1 MLKTFLKPGWVLLLL
16 FVVAFSYL
24 AFTVLAPWQL
34 GKDDD
39 IVERNELITHAY
51 EAAPQ
56 PVEDLVD
63 GNGAIKGDEWSRATL
78 HGHYLPQDEVLLRLR
93 PVDSGP
99 SYQSLVPFRTDSG
112 LTILVN
118 RGWVK
123 AGEANAVPDIPAA
136 PSGET
141 TLTGMIRADEAE
153 HQSAPIKQEGYQQVY
168 SIHTEQ
174 IASLIDA
181 PLAHDYIQLSA
192 DQPGVL
198 NAMPIPQLDRGN
210 HLSYGYQ
217 WIAFGIMAP
226 LGLGYFVW
234 SEIRERRRLREEE
247 ESLAALDADAS
258 TPSEPAASDAP
269 SADSTPAETPSPA
282 FPQQHGQHDQHGPAE
297 EDNAAAVAAASSSH
311 ASSRRNR
318 SRYGD
323 SKPDHYAKLN
333 KRRRERY

>member
-51 EAAPQ
+51 EADPQ

-63 GNGAIKGDEWSRATL
+63 DHGAIKDDEWSRATL
-78 HGHYLPQDEVLLRLR
+78 HGRYLPKNEVLLRLR
-93 PVDSGP
+93 PAESGP

-141 TLTGMIRADEAE
+141 TLTGMIRADEAQ

-198 NAMPIPQLDRGN
+198 NPMPIPQLDRGN

-247 ESLAALDADAS
+247 EALAALDADAS
-258 TPSEPAASDAP
+258 TPSEPASSVASA
-269 SADSTPAETPSPA
+269 ADHTPAEPTADVDSVPSE
-282 FPQQHGQHDQHGPAE
+282 HE
-297 EDNAAAVAAASSSH
+297 AANDDSTTVPAASSSH
-311 ASSRRNR
+311 AASRRNR

>member
-51 EAAPQ
+51 EADPQ

-63 GNGAIKGDEWSRATL
+63 DHGAIKNDEWSRATL
-78 HGHYLPQDEVLLRLR
+78 HGRYLPKDEVLLRLR
-93 PVDSGP
+93 PAESGP

-141 TLTGMIRADEAE
+141 TITGMIRADEAQ

-181 PLAHDYIQLSA
+181 PLAQDYIQLSA

-198 NAMPIPQLDRGN
+198 NPMPIPQLDRGN
-210 HLSYGYQ
+210 HLSYGCLLYT
-217 WIAFGIMAP
+217 
-226 LGLGYFVW
+226 
-234 SEIRERRRLREEE
+234 S
-247 ESLAALDADAS
+247 
-258 TPSEPAASDAP
+258 
-269 SADSTPAETPSPA
+269 PSP
-282 FPQQHGQHDQHGPAE
+282 
-297 EDNAAAVAAASSSH
+297 
-311 ASSRRNR
+311 R
-318 SRYGD
+318 D
-323 SKPDHYAKLN
+323 S
-333 KRRRERY
+333 

>member
-51 EAAPQ
+51 EADPQ

-63 GNGAIKGDEWSRATL
+63 DHGAIKDDEWSRATL

-123 AGEANAVPDIPAA
+123 AGEANAVPDIPDA

-247 ESLAALDADAS
+247 EALAALDADAS
-258 TPSEPAASDAP
+258 TPSEPADASVAG
-269 SADSTPAETPSPA
+269 SASVETPSPA
-282 FPQQHGQHDQHGPAE
+282 TSRHDAHTAT
-297 EDNAAAVAAASSSH
+297 DDADTAAAVPAASSSH
-311 ASSRRNR
+311 AASRRNR

>member
-1 MLKTFLKPGWVLLLL
+1 M
-16 FVVAFSYL
+16 
-24 AFTVLAPWQL
+24 
-34 GKDDD
+34 
-39 IVERNELITHAY
+39 
-51 EAAPQ
+51 
-56 PVEDLVD
+56 
-63 GNGAIKGDEWSRATL
+63 
-78 HGHYLPQDEVLLRLR
+78 LLRLR

-123 AGEANAVPDIPAA
+123 AGEANAVPDIPDA

-198 NAMPIPQLDRGN
+198 NPMPIPQLDRGN

-247 ESLAALDADAS
+247 EALAALDADAS
-258 TPSEPAASDAP
+258 PPSEPEDASAAGSAP
-269 SADSTPAETPSPA
+269 VETPSPA
-282 FPQQHGQHDQHGPAE
+282 TPQRDAH
-297 EDNAAAVAAASSSH
+297 AATDDATDTATAVPAASSSH
-311 ASSRRNR
+311 AASRRNR

>member
-51 EAAPQ
+51 EADPQ

-63 GNGAIKGDEWSRATL
+63 DNGAIKDDEWSRATL

-123 AGEANAVPDIPAA
+123 AGEANAVPDIPDA

-198 NAMPIPQLDRGN
+198 NPMPIPQLDRGN

-247 ESLAALDADAS
+247 EALAALDADAS
-258 TPSEPAASDAP
+258 TPSEPEDASASGSAP
-269 SADSTPAETPSPA
+269 VKAPSPA
-282 FPQQHGQHDQHGPAE
+282 ASQHDVHAVPDDAT
-297 EDNAAAVAAASSSH
+297 DAATAVPAASSSH
-311 ASSRRNR
+311 AASRRNR

-333 KRRRERY
+333 QRRRERY

>member
-51 EAAPQ
+51 EADPQ

-63 GNGAIKGDEWSRATL
+63 GNGAIKDDEWSRATL
-78 HGHYLPQDEVLLRLR
+78 HGQYLPQDEVLLRLR

-174 IASLIDA
+174 IATLIDA

-198 NAMPIPQLDRGN
+198 NPCLSRSSTAATTSPTATNGLPSASWPRWAWATSCGPKSVSAAACARRKQPSPPSMPMPQL
-210 HLSYGYQ
+210 H
-217 WIAFGIMAP
+217 
-226 LGLGYFVW
+226 
-234 SEIRERRRLREEE
+234 
-247 ESLAALDADAS
+247 
-258 TPSEPAASDAP
+258 
-269 SADSTPAETPSPA
+269 PSPRTPPVQA
-282 FPQQHGQHDQHGPAE
+282 PH
-297 EDNAAAVAAASSSH
+297 
-311 ASSRRNR
+311 R
-318 SRYGD
+318 
-323 SKPDHYAKLN
+323 
-333 KRRRERY
+333 

>member
-51 EAAPQ
+51 EADPQ

-63 GNGAIKGDEWSRATL
+63 DHGAIKNDEWSRATL
-78 HGHYLPQDEVLLRLR
+78 HGRYLPQDEVLLRLR
-93 PVDSGP
+93 PAESGP

-141 TLTGMIRADEAE
+141 TITGMIRADEAQ

-247 ESLAALDADAS
+247 EALAALDADAS
-258 TPSEPAASDAP
+258 AQSEPASSDA
-269 SADSTPAETPSPA
+269 STADHTPAEPTAGTDSAPSEHEAANDDSTAVPA
-282 FPQQHGQHDQHGPAE
+282 T
-297 EDNAAAVAAASSSH
+297 SSSH
-311 ASSRRNR
+311 AASRRNR

>member
-51 EAAPQ
+51 EADPQ

-63 GNGAIKGDEWSRATL
+63 GNGAIKDDEWSRATL
-78 HGHYLPQDEVLLRLR
+78 HGKYMPQDEVLLRLR

-123 AGEANAVPDIPAA
+123 AGEANAVPDIPDA

-174 IASLIDA
+174 IATLIDA

-247 ESLAALDADAS
+247 EALAALDADAS
-258 TPSEPAASDAP
+258 TPSEPEDASAAG
-269 SADSTPAETPSPA
+269 SASVETPSPA
-282 FPQQHGQHDQHGPAE
+282 TSRHDAHTAT
-297 EDNAAAVAAASSSH
+297 DDAADTAAAVPAASSSH
-311 ASSRRNR
+311 AASRRNR

>member
-51 EAAPQ
+51 EADPQ

-63 GNGAIKGDEWSRATL
+63 DNGAIKNDEWSRATL

-93 PVDSGP
+93 PAESGP

-123 AGEANAVPDIPAA
+123 AGEGNAVPDIPEA

-141 TLTGMIRADEAE
+141 TLTGMIRADEAQ
-153 HQSAPIKQEGYQQVY
+153 HQTAPIKQEGYQQVY

-174 IASLIDA
+174 ISSLIDA

-198 NAMPIPQLDRGN
+198 NPMPIPQLDRGN

-247 ESLAALDADAS
+247 EALAALDADAS
-258 TPSEPAASDAP
+258 APSDPATAETPAADH
-269 SADSTPAETPSPA
+269 TPAEPTAGTNSAPSE
-282 FPQQHGQHDQHGPAE
+282 H
-297 EDNAAAVAAASSSH
+297 AAAHDDSSTVPAASSSH
-311 ASSRRNR
+311 AASRRNR

-323 SKPDHYAKLN
+323 SKPNHYAKLN

>member
-51 EAAPQ
+51 EADPQ

-63 GNGAIKGDEWSRATL
+63 DNGAIKNDEWSRATL
-78 HGHYLPQDEVLLRLR
+78 HGRYLPQDEVLLRLR
-93 PVDSGP
+93 PAESGP

-123 AGEANAVPDIPAA
+123 AGEGNAVPDIPDA
-136 PSGET
+136 PSDET
-141 TLTGMIRADEAE
+141 TLTGMIRADEAQ
-153 HQSAPIKQEGYQQVY
+153 HQTAPIKQEGYQQVY

-174 IASLIDA
+174 ISSLIDA

-198 NAMPIPQLDRGN
+198 NPMPIPQLDRGN

-247 ESLAALDADAS
+247 EALAGLDADAS
-258 TPSEPAASDAP
+258 TPSEPASSDA
-269 SADSTPAETPSPA
+269 SAADHTPAEPTAGADSAPSEHEAANDDSTAVPA
-282 FPQQHGQHDQHGPAE
+282 R
-297 EDNAAAVAAASSSH
+297 SSSH
-311 ASSRRNR
+311 AASRRNR

-333 KRRRERY
+333 QRRRERY

>member
-51 EAAPQ
+51 EADPQ

-63 GNGAIKGDEWSRATL
+63 GNGAIKDDEWSRATL

-141 TLTGMIRADEAE
+141 TITGMIRADEAE
-153 HQSAPIKQEGYQQVY
+153 HPSAPIKQEGYQQVY

-198 NAMPIPQLDRGN
+198 NPMPIPQLDRGN

-247 ESLAALDADAS
+247 EALAALDADAS
-258 TPSEPAASDAP
+258 TPSEPEDASASGSAP
-269 SADSTPAETPSPA
+269 VKAPSPA
-282 FPQQHGQHDQHGPAE
+282 ASQHDVHAVT
-297 EDNAAAVAAASSSH
+297 DDATDAATAVPAASSSH
-311 ASSRRNR
+311 AAGRRNR

>member
-51 EAAPQ
+51 EADPQ

-63 GNGAIKGDEWSRATL
+63 DHGAIKNDEWSRATL
-78 HGHYLPQDEVLLRLR
+78 HGRYLPKDEVLLRLR
-93 PVDSGP
+93 PAESGP

-141 TLTGMIRADEAE
+141 TLTGMIRADEAQ

-181 PLAHDYIQLSA
+181 PLAHDYVQLSA

-198 NAMPIPQLDRGN
+198 NPMPIPQLDRGN

-247 ESLAALDADAS
+247 EALAALDADAS
-258 TPSEPAASDAP
+258 TPSEPASSDA
-269 SADSTPAETPSPA
+269 SAADHTPAEPTAGADSAPSE
-282 FPQQHGQHDQHGPAE
+282 HE
-297 EDNAAAVAAASSSH
+297 AANDDSTAVPAASSSH
-311 ASSRRNR
+311 AASRRNR

-333 KRRRERY
+333 QRRRERY

>member
-1 MLKTFLKPGWVLLLL
+1 MFLKPGWVLLLL

-51 EAAPQ
+51 EADPQ

-63 GNGAIKGDEWSRATL
+63 GNGAIKDDEWSRATL
-78 HGHYLPQDEVLLRLR
+78 HGKYMPQDEVLLRLR

-123 AGEANAVPDIPAA
+123 AGEANAVPDIPDA

-198 NAMPIPQLDRGN
+198 NPMPIPQLDRGN

-234 SEIRERRRLREEE
+234 SEIRERSRLREEE
-247 ESLAALDADAS
+247 EALAALDADAS
-258 TPSEPAASDAP
+258 TPSEPADASSAGSAP
-269 SADSTPAETPSPA
+269 VETPSPA
-282 FPQQHGQHDQHGPAE
+282 TSQRDAHAATDDAT
-297 EDNAAAVAAASSSH
+297 DTAAAVPAASSSH
-311 ASSRRNR
+311 AASRRNR

>member
-51 EAAPQ
+51 EADPQ

-63 GNGAIKGDEWSRATL
+63 DHGAIKNDEWSRATL
-78 HGHYLPQDEVLLRLR
+78 HGRYLPKDEVLLRLR
-93 PVDSGP
+93 PAESGP

-141 TLTGMIRADEAE
+141 TITGMIRADEAQ

-181 PLAHDYIQLSA
+181 PLAQDYIQLSA

-198 NAMPIPQLDRGN
+198 NPMPIPQLDRGN

-234 SEIRERRRLREEE
+234 SEIRERRRLRDEEE
-247 ESLAALDADAS
+247 ALAALDADAS
-258 TPSEPAASDAP
+258 TPSEPASSDA
-269 SADSTPAETPSPA
+269 SAADHTPAEPTAGADSAPSE
-282 FPQQHGQHDQHGPAE
+282 HE
-297 EDNAAAVAAASSSH
+297 AANDDSTAVPAASSSH
-311 ASSRRNR
+311 AASRRNR

-333 KRRRERY
+333 QRRRERY

>member
-1 MLKTFLKPGWVLLLL
+1 M
-16 FVVAFSYL
+16 
-24 AFTVLAPWQL
+24 
-34 GKDDD
+34 
-39 IVERNELITHAY
+39 
-51 EAAPQ
+51 
-56 PVEDLVD
+56 
-63 GNGAIKGDEWSRATL
+63 
-78 HGHYLPQDEVLLRLR
+78 LLRLR

-123 AGEANAVPDIPAA
+123 AGEANAVPDIPDA

-247 ESLAALDADAS
+247 AALSALDADAS
-258 TPSEPAASDAP
+258 APSEPEDASAAGSAP
-269 SADSTPAETPSPA
+269 VETPSPA
-282 FPQQHGQHDQHGPAE
+282 TSQHDAH
-297 EDNAAAVAAASSSH
+297 AATDDATDTATAVPAASSSH
-311 ASSRRNR
+311 AASRRNR

>member
-51 EAAPQ
+51 EADPQ

-63 GNGAIKGDEWSRATL
+63 DHGAIKNDEWSRATL
-78 HGHYLPQDEVLLRLR
+78 HGRYLPKDEVLLRLR
-93 PVDSGP
+93 PAESGP

-141 TLTGMIRADEAE
+141 TLTGMIRADEAQ

-181 PLAHDYIQLSA
+181 PLAHDYVQLSA

-198 NAMPIPQLDRGN
+198 NPMPIPQLDRGN

-247 ESLAALDADAS
+247 EALAALDADAS
-258 TPSEPAASDAP
+258 TPSEPASSVASA
-269 SADSTPAETPSPA
+269 ADHTPAEPTADVDSVPSE
-282 FPQQHGQHDQHGPAE
+282 HE
-297 EDNAAAVAAASSSH
+297 AANDDSTTVPAASSSH
-311 ASSRRNR
+311 AASRRNR

>member
-51 EAAPQ
+51 EADPQ

-63 GNGAIKGDEWSRATL
+63 DNGAIKNDEWSRATL

-93 PVDSGP
+93 PAESGP

-123 AGEANAVPDIPAA
+123 AGEGNAVPDIPDA

-141 TLTGMIRADEAE
+141 TLTGMIRADEAQ
-153 HQSAPIKQEGYQQVY
+153 HQTAPIKQEGYQQVY

-174 IASLIDA
+174 ISSLIDA

-198 NAMPIPQLDRGN
+198 NPMPIPQLDRGN

-247 ESLAALDADAS
+247 EALAALDADAS
-258 TPSEPAASDAP
+258 TPPEPADASVAAADHTSAEPTAGTDSAP
-269 SADSTPAETPSPA
+269 SE
-282 FPQQHGQHDQHGPAE
+282 H
-297 EDNAAAVAAASSSH
+297 AAAHDDSSSVPAASSSH
-311 ASSRRNR
+311 AASRRNR

-323 SKPDHYAKLN
+323 SKPNHYAKLN

>member
-51 EAAPQ
+51 EADPQ

-63 GNGAIKGDEWSRATL
+63 DNGAIKNDEWSRATL

-93 PVDSGP
+93 PAESGP

-123 AGEANAVPDIPAA
+123 AGEGNAVPDIPEA

-141 TLTGMIRADEAE
+141 TLTGMIRADEAQ
-153 HQSAPIKQEGYQQVY
+153 HQTAPIKQEGYQQVY

-174 IASLIDA
+174 ISSLIDA

-198 NAMPIPQLDRGN
+198 NPMPIPQLDRGN

-247 ESLAALDADAS
+247 EALAALDADAS
-258 TPSEPAASDAP
+258 APSDPATAETPAADH
-269 SADSTPAETPSPA
+269 TPAEPTAGTDSAPSE
-282 FPQQHGQHDQHGPAE
+282 H
-297 EDNAAAVAAASSSH
+297 AAAHDDSSTVPAASSSH
-311 ASSRRNR
+311 AASRRNR

-323 SKPDHYAKLN
+323 SKPNHYAKLN

>member
-51 EAAPQ
+51 EADPQ

-63 GNGAIKGDEWSRATL
+63 GNGAIKDDEWSRATL

-123 AGEANAVPDIPAA
+123 AGEANAVPDIPDA

-153 HQSAPIKQEGYQQVY
+153 HPSAPIKQEGYQQVY

-247 ESLAALDADAS
+247 EALAALDADAS
-258 TPSEPAASDAP
+258 TPSEPEDASAADSAPVEAP
-269 SADSTPAETPSPA
+269 STATSR
-282 FPQQHGQHDQHGPAE
+282 HDAH
-297 EDNAAAVAAASSSH
+297 AATDDATDTATAVAAASSSH
-311 ASSRRNR
+311 AASRRNR

>member
-51 EAAPQ
+51 EADPQ

-63 GNGAIKGDEWSRATL
+63 GNGAIKDDEWSRATL
-78 HGHYLPQDEVLLRLR
+78 HGKYLPQDEVLLRLR

-123 AGEANAVPDIPAA
+123 AGEANAVPDIPDA

-198 NAMPIPQLDRGN
+198 NPMPIPQLDRGN

-234 SEIRERRRLREEE
+234 SEIRERSRLREEE
-247 ESLAALDADAS
+247 EALAALDADAS
-258 TPSEPAASDAP
+258 TPSEPADASSAGSAP
-269 SADSTPAETPSPA
+269 VETPSPA
-282 FPQQHGQHDQHGPAE
+282 TSQRDAHAATDDAT
-297 EDNAAAVAAASSSH
+297 DTAAAVPAASSSH
-311 ASSRRNR
+311 AASRRNR

>member
-51 EAAPQ
+51 EADPQ

-63 GNGAIKGDEWSRATL
+63 GNGAIKDDEWSRATL

-141 TLTGMIRADEAE
+141 TLTGMIRADEAQ

-198 NAMPIPQLDRGN
+198 NPMPIPQLDRGN

-234 SEIRERRRLREEE
+234 SEIRERRRAREEE
-247 ESLAALDADAS
+247 AALAS
-258 TPSEPAASDAP
+258 
-269 SADSTPAETPSPA
+269 
-282 FPQQHGQHDQHGPAE
+282 
-297 EDNAAAVAAASSSH
+297 AAVKRLEGELGLRLLTRTTRAVTPTSAGLGFHAQVADILSRLDAAFEAF
-311 ASSRRNR
+311 N
-318 SRYGD
+318 D
-323 SKPDHYAKLN
+323 TKQQ
-333 KRRRERY
+333 REDVVKNVNDECGIDLSQK

>member
-51 EAAPQ
+51 EADPQ

-63 GNGAIKGDEWSRATL
+63 DHGAIKNDEWSRATL
-78 HGHYLPQDEVLLRLR
+78 HGRYLPKDEVLLRLR
-93 PVDSGP
+93 PAESGP

-141 TLTGMIRADEAE
+141 TITGMIRADEAQ

-181 PLAHDYIQLSA
+181 PLAQDYIQLSA

-198 NAMPIPQLDRGN
+198 NPMPIPQLDRGN

-234 SEIRERRRLREEE
+234 SEIRERRRLRDEEE
-247 ESLAALDADAS
+247 ALAALDADAS
-258 TPSEPAASDAP
+258 TPSEPGSSDA
-269 SADSTPAETPSPA
+269 SAADHTPAEPTAGADSAPSEHAPA
-282 FPQQHGQHDQHGPAE
+282 ND
-297 EDNAAAVAAASSSH
+297 DSTAVPAASSSH
-311 ASSRRNR
+311 AASRRNR

-333 KRRRERY
+333 QRRRERY

>member
-51 EAAPQ
+51 EADPQ

-63 GNGAIKGDEWSRATL
+63 DHGAIKDDEWSRATL

-123 AGEANAVPDIPAA
+123 AGEANAVPDIPDA

-174 IASLIDA
+174 IATLIDA

-247 ESLAALDADAS
+247 EALAALDADAS
-258 TPSEPAASDAP
+258 TPSEPEDASA
-269 SADSTPAETPSPA
+269 ADSAPVETPSPA
-282 FPQQHGQHDQHGPAE
+282 TSRRDAH
-297 EDNAAAVAAASSSH
+297 AAADDATDTAPAVPAASSSH
-311 ASSRRNR
+311 AASRRNR

>member
-1 MLKTFLKPGWVLLLL
+1 MLKTFLKPGWVLMLL

-24 AFTVLAPWQL
+24 AFSVLAPWQL

-39 IVERNELITHAY
+39 IVERNENITHAY
-51 EAAPQ
+51 EADPQ
-56 PVEDLVD
+56 PIDQVVD
-63 GNGAIKGDEWSRATL
+63 ADGAISGDEWSRATL
-78 HGHYLPQDEVLLRLR
+78 KGHYLPEDEVLLRLR
-93 PVDSGP
+93 PAGSGP
-99 SYQSLVPFRTDSG
+99 SYQSLVPFRTDAG
-112 LTILVN
+112 LTMLVN
-118 RGWVK
+118 RGWVS
-123 AGEANAVPDIPAA
+123 AEEGNAVPDIPPA
-136 PSGET
+136 PSEEVT
-141 TLTGMIRADEAE
+141 ITGMVRSNEAE
-153 HQSAPIKQEGYQQVY
+153 HKTAPITQEGYQQVY

-181 PLAHDYIQLSA
+181 PLAQDYIQLSA

-198 NAMPIPQLDRGN
+198 NPMPIPQLDRGN

-247 ESLAALDADAS
+247 EALAALDADAS
-258 TPSEPAASDAP
+258 TPSEPADASAAGSASVEAP
-269 SADSTPAETPSPA
+269 STTTSR
-282 FPQQHGQHDQHGPAE
+282 HDAH
-297 EDNAAAVAAASSSH
+297 AATDDATDTATAVPAASSSH
-311 ASSRRNR
+311 AASRRNR

>member
-51 EAAPQ
+51 EADPQ

-63 GNGAIKGDEWSRATL
+63 DHGAIKDDEWSRATL

-123 AGEANAVPDIPAA
+123 AGEANAVPDIPDA

-174 IASLIDA
+174 IATLIDA

-226 LGLGYFVW
+226 LGLAYFVW
-234 SEIRERRRLREEE
+234 SEVRERRRLREEE
-247 ESLAALDADAS
+247 EALAALDADAS
-258 TPSEPAASDAP
+258 TPSEPEDASGANSASVEAP
-269 SADSTPAETPSPA
+269 STATS
-282 FPQQHGQHDQHGPAE
+282 QH
-297 EDNAAAVAAASSSH
+297 AA
-311 ASSRRNR
+311 SRRNR

>member
-51 EAAPQ
+51 EADPQ

-63 GNGAIKGDEWSRATL
+63 DHGAIKDDEWSRATL

-123 AGEANAVPDIPAA
+123 AGEANAVPDIPDA

-174 IASLIDA
+174 IAPLIDA

-198 NAMPIPQLDRGN
+198 NPMPIPQLDRGN

-247 ESLAALDADAS
+247 EALAALDADAS
-258 TPSEPAASDAP
+258 TPSEPEDASATGSAP
-269 SADSTPAETPSPA
+269 VETPSPA
-282 FPQQHGQHDQHGPAE
+282 TSRRDSHTTTDDAT
-297 EDNAAAVAAASSSH
+297 DTATAVPAASSSH
-311 ASSRRNR
+311 AASRRNR

>member
-51 EAAPQ
+51 EADPQ

-63 GNGAIKGDEWSRATL
+63 DNGAIKNDEWSRATL

-93 PVDSGP
+93 PAESGP

-123 AGEANAVPDIPAA
+123 AGEGNAVPDIPEA

-141 TLTGMIRADEAE
+141 TLTGMIRADEAQ
-153 HQSAPIKQEGYQQVY
+153 HQTAPIKQEGYQQVY

-174 IASLIDA
+174 ISSLIDA

-198 NAMPIPQLDRGN
+198 NPMPIPQLDRGN

-247 ESLAALDADAS
+247 EALAALDANVSAPSDPATAEAPAADHTS
-258 TPSEPAASDAP
+258 AEPTAGTVSAPSEHVAAHD
-269 SADSTPAETPSPA
+269 DSSTVP
-282 FPQQHGQHDQHGPAE
+282 
-297 EDNAAAVAAASSSH
+297 AASSSH
-311 ASSRRNR
+311 AASRRNR

-323 SKPDHYAKLN
+323 SKPNHYAKLN

>member
-51 EAAPQ
+51 EADPQ

-63 GNGAIKGDEWSRATL
+63 NHGAIKNDEWSRATL
-78 HGHYLPQDEVLLRLR
+78 HGRYLPQDEVLLRLR
-93 PVDSGP
+93 PAESGP

-141 TLTGMIRADEAE
+141 TITGMIRADEAQ

-174 IASLIDA
+174 IASLINA

-198 NAMPIPQLDRGN
+198 NPMPIPQLDRGN

-234 SEIRERRRLREEE
+234 SEIRERRRLCEEE
-247 ESLAALDADAS
+247 EALAALDADAS
-258 TPSEPAASDAP
+258 TPSEPASSDA
-269 SADSTPAETPSPA
+269 SAADHTPAEPTAGADSAPSEHAPA
-282 FPQQHGQHDQHGPAE
+282 NDDSTAVPAT
-297 EDNAAAVAAASSSH
+297 SSSH
-311 ASSRRNR
+311 AASRRNR

>member
-1 MLKTFLKPGWVLLLL
+1 M
-16 FVVAFSYL
+16 
-24 AFTVLAPWQL
+24 
-34 GKDDD
+34 
-39 IVERNELITHAY
+39 
-51 EAAPQ
+51 
-56 PVEDLVD
+56 
-63 GNGAIKGDEWSRATL
+63 
-78 HGHYLPQDEVLLRLR
+78 LLRLR

-123 AGEANAVPDIPAA
+123 AGEANAVPDIPDA

-174 IASLIDA
+174 IAPLIDA

-198 NAMPIPQLDRGN
+198 NPMPIPQLDRGN

-247 ESLAALDADAS
+247 EALAALDADAS
-258 TPSEPAASDAP
+258 TPSEPADASSAGSAP
-269 SADSTPAETPSPA
+269 VEAPSPA
-282 FPQQHGQHDQHGPAE
+282 TTQRDAH
-297 EDNAAAVAAASSSH
+297 AATDDATDTATAVPAASSSH
-311 ASSRRNR
+311 AASRRNR

>member
-1 MLKTFLKPGWVLLLL
+1 M
-16 FVVAFSYL
+16 
-24 AFTVLAPWQL
+24 
-34 GKDDD
+34 
-39 IVERNELITHAY
+39 
-51 EAAPQ
+51 
-56 PVEDLVD
+56 
-63 GNGAIKGDEWSRATL
+63 
-78 HGHYLPQDEVLLRLR
+78 LLRLR

-123 AGEANAVPDIPAA
+123 AGEANAVPDIPDA

-198 NAMPIPQLDRGN
+198 NPMPIPQLDRGN

-247 ESLAALDADAS
+247 EALAALDADAS
-258 TPSEPAASDAP
+258 TPSEPADASAAGSAP
-269 SADSTPAETPSPA
+269 VAAPSPA
-282 FPQQHGQHDQHGPAE
+282 PSGHDAH
-297 EDNAAAVAAASSSH
+297 AAADDATDTATAVPAASSSH
-311 ASSRRNR
+311 AASRRNR

>member
-51 EAAPQ
+51 EADPQ

-63 GNGAIKGDEWSRATL
+63 DNGAIKNDEWSRATL

-93 PVDSGP
+93 PAESGP

-123 AGEANAVPDIPAA
+123 AGEGNAVPDIPDA

-141 TLTGMIRADEAE
+141 TLTGMIRADEAQ
-153 HQSAPIKQEGYQQVY
+153 HQTAPIKQEGYQQVY

-174 IASLIDA
+174 ISSLIDA

-198 NAMPIPQLDRGN
+198 NPMPIPQLDRGN

-247 ESLAALDADAS
+247 EALAALDADAS
-258 TPSEPAASDAP
+258 TPSVPTTADVSTADHAPAEPTADADSAP
-269 SADSTPAETPSPA
+269 SASE
-282 FPQQHGQHDQHGPAE
+282 H
-297 EDNAAAVAAASSSH
+297 AAANDDSSAVPAASSSH
-311 ASSRRNR
+311 AASRRNR